1 MGCVNTLKWI
11 ATLKYLRMHSLDEK
25 NAKMIQCAIYYW
37 MSNTFIFHGLANS
50 NIIIAAPCTLH
61 AHFLAT
67 DFHHRRETK
76 VQRRLHKARAC
87 TWTCACACIGFCS
100 CKCARESCER
110 RVQQLKRPRRH
121 HQGNSY
127 FSNVRLYTWVFH

>member
-1 MGCVNTLKWI
+1 MASLFNNI
-11 ATLKYLRMHSLDEK
+11 LRVTSFFESYHSNYVMHEYFEVDRDF
-25 NAKMIQCAIYYW
+25 
-37 MSNTFIFHGLANS
+37 MSNTFIFHGFTNS
-50 NIIIAAPCTLH
+50 NIIILAPCISH

-87 TWTCACACIGFCS
+87 TWTCTCTCIGLCS
-100 CKCARESCER
+100 CKCVRESCER

-127 FSNVRLYTWVFH
+127 FSNVRLCTWVFH